1 MIDRDTPCRAC
12 GYNLRGLV
20 EIGRCPECGRPVAE
34 SLERAELRHS
44 DPAWLR
50 GMVTGLTI
58 LLRATAVNL
67 VVAVLML
74 FVPSELGLDALGSAV
89 NLVAG
94 AVALYGAWLLTA
106 PEPDAPDHTGAAP
119 QVARVA
125 LIVGLVGTVITLLG
139 HVSGDAISLLI
150 FGGAAELAEVVGQVA
165 LLLHLRRLAV
175 RVPNYPAAAR
185 AGFLMVALPTGCFL
199 VLAFGLIGVWCV
211 AAGAAQGV
219 LIAFLVLFLAAG
231 VATLAI
237 AVMALVLL
245 ATVRRLLREQAA
257 QAVHDRQPAR
267 QDGAA

>member
-12 GYNLRGLV
+12 GYNLRGLADA
-20 EIGRCPECGRPVAE
+20 GRCPECGRPVAE
-34 SLERAELRHS
+34 SLESAELRHS

-50 GMVTGLTI
+50 GMATGLTI

-89 NLVAG
+89 NLLAG

-106 PEPDAPDHTGAAP
+106 PEPGDSGRDAAP

-125 LIVGLVGTVITLLG
+125 LIVALVGTLITLLG

-185 AGFLMVALPTGCFL
+185 ARFLMVALPTGCFCF
-199 VLAFGLIGVWCV
+199 LAFGLIGLWAT
-211 AAGAAQGV
+211 AAGAADGV
-219 LIAFLVLFLAAG
+219 LIALLVLILAAG

-245 ATVRRLLREQAA
+245 ATVRRLLRGQAK
-257 QAVHDRQPAR
+257 QAEHDRRPAR